1 MTPRV
6 AGRTGDRRPT
16 ARALLGVLAVAAAT
30 VGSLALPAQ
39 PAHATSFR
47 FWSYWI
53 GVDAGWSFATQGAA
67 RVPKDGTVDGWRFAV
82 SPATGSSTPP
92 RATARFDDVCGD
104 TAPVAD
110 RKRVGLVIDF
120 GTPGDAPPGQ
130 SPPGL
135 TVVRCVVVPVS
146 ATGYQVLDTIGDLRV
161 KSGLVC
167 GIDGYPAT
175 GCGEPVA
182 ETGSNGGG
190 SSSGAGSGGTGGGS
204 GSNGSGATG
213 APTGGASA
221 SPSPSGGK
229 PSEKAEEA
237 TRTATSSPSDEAGEE
252 QSAPPTVAA
261 LPSAAPAAAP
271 ANGTGGPSA
280 ALWAGVLV
288 VVALGATAV
297 AVGRRRR

>member
-6 AGRTGDRRPT
+6 AGRTGDSRPT

-53 GVDAGWSFATQGAA
+53 GVDSGWSFATQGAA

-130 SPPGL
+130 SPPGV

-221 SPSPSGGK
+221 SPSPSGGNTSGK
-229 PSEKAEEA
+229 A
-237 TRTATSSPSDEAGEE
+237 TRTPSTSPSDEAGEE

-261 LPSAAPAAAP
+261 LPSAAPAGAGAE